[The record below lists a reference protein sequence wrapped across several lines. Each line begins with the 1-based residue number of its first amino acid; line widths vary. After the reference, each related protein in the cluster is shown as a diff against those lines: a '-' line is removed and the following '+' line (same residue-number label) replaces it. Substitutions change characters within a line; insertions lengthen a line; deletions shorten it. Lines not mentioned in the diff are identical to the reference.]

1 MTGGPLAGDKGTV
14 PVAGDVAE
22 ELSLAVHAYTRL
34 VGVADRAGVPIAI
47 LLSTL
52 EQTSA
57 STPAGAE
64 DPRAG
69 LDPRS
74 QRVLERAGLLTHDVP
89 ALGQRAS
96 TTTALRAAHLL
107 AEAYTVKQAAALLD
121 RNPSR
126 IRQRIADRTLYGV
139 QVHGEWRL
147 PRFQFRDGAVVPGLD
162 QVVRHLPEFLQPLA
176 VENFLTRPSVDLD
189 TGEGPVSPVD
199 WLASGGD
206 FATVAEL
213 AEQLH
218 RLP

>member
-126 IRQRIADRTLYGV
+126 IRQRIADRTCTGSRSMGSGACPGSSSATAPSSPAWTRSCGTCLSFCSR
-139 QVHGEWRL
+139 WRS
-147 PRFQFRDGAVVPGLD
+147 R
-162 QVVRHLPEFLQPLA
+162 
-176 VENFLTRPSVDLD
+176 TS
-189 TGEGPVSPVD
+189 
-199 WLASGGD
+199 
-206 FATVAEL
+206 
-213 AEQLH
+213 
-218 RLP
+218 